1 MKKLIIIFSSIA
13 VILLLAGIWYW
24 QTNYFSKG
32 DIKLEILG
40 PDEADV
46 FEEVEYTVKYKNNGS
61 VTMESPT
68 LIFEFPEHTL
78 APGNSDDDP
87 QFSRRQELGPD
98 KVEDIYPGV
107 EKTIAFKGRIFGKE
121 NDVKTAKAYLK
132 YKPKGLN
139 ASYESS
145 TTFSTKIKQIQISF
159 DFDLSSKIEAGRDF
173 KFSVNYFSNLDYPVA
188 NLSVKMEYPSNFEF
202 ISSVPK
208 SLEKTEWDL
217 PTLNKANGGRIDI
230 TGRLMGTA
238 VKGRIFSAALGVWED
253 NEFVPLKEISKG
265 VDIGQ
270 SQIDIFQRVN
280 GSDNYT
286 ALPGDLLHYEV
297 FFRNLSSDPFSQL
310 FMVVKLNGSFFDINS
325 LKSDTGQV
333 GKGDSTIIFDWRNIS
348 SLGNLNSGEEG
359 KVEFWVNVK
368 SLDQNSNQKD
378 FTLKDSVQVA
388 QTSET
393 FEIKLGTRLTISQKV
408 LFNDEAFGNTGVV
421 PPKVGEPTTFTVNWE
436 AKNYYSNVKNV
447 TARATLPSNV
457 RLTGKFFPEDQSSKF
472 TFDSQSREI
481 VWRVS
486 DGDVLPAGTGVNGVG
501 PNISFQVELTPD
513 ASQRFKTAQI
523 IGQAIIRGED
533 QWTNIDVEGA
543 DKAVDTTLPDDN
555 NILNHS
561 GLVQ

>member
-1 MKKLIIIFSSIA
+1 MKKLIIIFSTIA
-13 VILLLAGIWYW
+13 AILLLAGVWYW

-32 DIKLEILG
+32 DIKLEIIG

-46 FEEVEYTVKYKNNGS
+46 FQEIEYAVKYKNNGS

-68 LIFEFPEHTL
+68 LIFEFPEYTL
-78 APGNSDDDP
+78 DTE
-87 QFSRRQELGPD
+87 RRQEMGPD
-98 KVEDIYPGV
+98 KIEDIYPGV
-107 EKTIAFKGRIFGKE
+107 EKTITFKGRIFGKE
-121 NDVKTAKAYLK
+121 NDVKIAKAYLK
-132 YKPKGLN
+132 YKPKGLKAEYN
-139 ASYESS
+139 SN
-145 TTFSTKIKQIQISF
+145 TTFSTKIKQVPISF
-159 DFDLSSKIEAGRDF
+159 DFDLASKIEAGRDF
-173 KFSVNYFSNLDYPVA
+173 KFSVNYFSNLDYPVS

-230 TGRLMGTA
+230 IGRLMGTA

-297 FFRNLSSDPFSQL
+297 FFRNLSPEPFSQL
-310 FMVVKLNGSFFDINS
+310 FMVVKLNGGFFDVNS
-325 LKSDTGQV
+325 IKSDTGQV

-348 SLGNLNSGEEG
+348 SLNNLNSGEEG

-368 SLDQNSNQKD
+368 SLDQNSTQKD
-378 FTLKDSVQVA
+378 FTLKDSVQIA

-393 FEIKLGTRLTISQKV
+393 FEIKLGTRLTINQKV
-408 LFNDEAFGNTGVV
+408 LFNDEAFGNTGPV
-421 PPKVGEPTTFTVNWE
+421 PLKVGEATTFTVNWE

-447 TARATLPSNV
+447 TVRATLPSNAK
-457 RLTGKFFPEDQSSKF
+457 LTGKFFPEDQSSKF
-472 TFDSQSREI
+472 TYDSQSKEI

-486 DGDVLPAGTGVNGVG
+486 DGDVLPAGTGVSGVG

-513 ASQRFKTAQI
+513 ASQRFKTAEI

-533 QWTNIDVEGA
+533 QWINLDVEGIA
-543 DKAVDTTLPDDN
+543 KAVDTTLPDDN
-555 NILNHS
+555 LLISHS